1 MPTKR
6 SISFLKSKLLQ
17 PALTSHFEVNIPSGS
32 LPSAIKIDKEEQ
44 DDLNLFCTEATLPG
58 SSVNVFEV
66 NNDFTGATEKFA
78 HRKMY
83 DGSIDFTFYVDA
95 QKYSAIRFFERW
107 MRYVT
112 GEEGSDRD
120 DGEIRSYKNPSY
132 NYRIRYPDGDGG
144 YRCDGLTISKFERS
158 HKSQIR
164 YTFLKSFPIA
174 VSSMPVSYDASNL
187 LKCTVT
193 MSYVRYFIDEA
204 IVKDPP
210 ILSPVFLGAPPPAP
224 PLPNAA
230 PELVGNTN
238 AEDQRFIPTDSASG
252 FRGQV
257 LQPLRDAAGN
267 IVTDLEG
274 NRL

>member
-32 LPSAIKIDKEEQ
+32 LPSAVKLDQEDQ

-120 DGEIRSYKNPSY
+120 DGEIRTYKNPSY

-193 MSYVRYFIDEA
+193 MSYVRYYIDEA
-204 IVKDPP
+204 IVKDSPKVF
-210 ILSPVFLGAPPPAP
+210 LSPPP
-224 PLPNAA
+224 PLPPLPEAA
-230 PELVGNTN
+230 PELVGNTSG
-238 AEDQRFIPTDSASG
+238 EDQRFIPTDNPTG
-252 FRGQV
+252 FRGQ
-257 LQPLRDAAGN
+257 LLEPLRDAAGN

>member
-6 SISFLKSKLLQ
+6 SISTLKSKLLQ
-17 PALTSHFEVNIPSGS
+17 PALTSHFEVTIPSGNVPDS
-32 LPSAIKIDKEEQ
+32 IKIGKEEQ
-44 DDLNLFCTEATLPG
+44 EDLNLFCTEASLPG

-120 DGEIRSYKNPSY
+120 DGERRSYKNPSY

-174 VSSMPVSYDASNL
+174 VSSMPVSYDVSNL

-193 MSYVRYFIDEA
+193 MSYVRYYIDEA
-204 IVKDPP
+204 IVKDSPKVF
-210 ILSPVFLGAPPPAP
+210 LSPPP
-224 PLPNAA
+224 PLPPLPEAA
-230 PELVGNTN
+230 PELVGNTSG
-238 AEDQRFIPTDSASG
+238 EDQRFIETDNPTG
-252 FRGQV
+252 FRGQ
-257 LQPLRDAAGN
+257 LLEPLRDAAGN

>member
-1 MPTKR
+1 MR
-6 SISFLKSKLLQ
+6 Q
-17 PALTSHFEVNIPSGS
+17 
-32 LPSAIKIDKEEQ
+32 Q
-44 DDLNLFCTEATLPG
+44 
-58 SSVNVFEV
+58 SVTGFEV

-120 DGEIRSYKNPSY
+120 DGERRSYKNPSY

-174 VSSMPVSYDASNL
+174 VSSMPVSYDTSDL

-210 ILSPVFLGAPPPAP
+210 STFFTSPQVL

-230 PELVGNTN
+230 PELSSGGKNTAGPGTAF
-238 AEDQRFIPTDSASG
+238 AERDSATG
-252 FRGQV
+252 
-257 LQPLRDAAGN
+257 A
-267 IVTDLEG
+267 
-274 NRL
+274 RLDGGSDSEPITTRQALGLDPI

>member
-1 MPTKR
+1 M
-6 SISFLKSKLLQ
+6 
-17 PALTSHFEVNIPSGS
+17 
-32 LPSAIKIDKEEQ
+32 
-44 DDLNLFCTEATLPG
+44 
-58 SSVNVFEV
+58 NVFEV

-120 DGEIRSYKNPSY
+120 DGERRSYKNPSY

-174 VSSMPVSYDASNL
+174 VSSMPVSYDTSNL

-204 IVKDPP
+204 IVKDPT
-210 ILSPVFLGAPPPAP
+210 INIFTSSQVP
-224 PLPNAA
+224 PLPEAA
-230 PELVGNTN
+230 PEL
-238 AEDQRFIPTDSASG
+238 SSG
-252 FRGQV
+252 EIR
-257 LQPLRDAAGN
+257 LL
-267 IVTDLEG
+267 DLEQ
-274 NRL
+274 RLSKGTVRLVQD